1 MFRRRT
7 VVIVALSLLL
17 APFALSTP
25 GSAFCLFSCE
35 PSEANAQQVFENVVR
50 ARVQAPVSV
59 SNFRK
64 TNGAKISFGGMEGY
78 EIQFVADV
86 DFPQGFVRRP
96 NGVFEEIQL
105 NAEGNNR
112 VLSLRDLGNWK
123 PKLVGRKFWEPVSFS
138 MAGTVSFQKTEK
150 GWQGIDGRV
159 Y

>member
-1 MFRRRT
+1 MTRRGKL
-7 VVIVALSLLL
+7 VIIAVCLGLGLLVQNTRGNAL
-17 APFALSTP
+17 
-25 GSAFCLFSCE
+25 CLYSCE
-35 PSEANAQQVFENVVR
+35 PTEANAQQVFENVLR
-50 ARVQAPVSV
+50 ARVQTAVSV
-59 SNFRK
+59 SNFQK
-64 TNGAKISFGGMEGY
+64 TNGVKMSFGGLEGY

-105 NAEGNNR
+105 NAEGNNK
-112 VLSLRDLGNWK
+112 VSSLRDLGNWK
-123 PKLVGRKFWEPVSFS
+123 PKLIGGKFWEPFSFS

>member
-1 MFRRRT
+1 MARRGT
-7 VVIVALSLLL
+7 VVIIAISLLL
-17 APFALSTP
+17 SLFGLSTH
-25 GSAFCLFSCE
+25 GNAFCLFSCE
-35 PSEANAQQVFENVVR
+35 PSEANAQQVFENVLR
-50 ARVQAPVSV
+50 ARVQTAVSV

-64 TNGAKISFGGMEGY
+64 TNGVKMSFGGLEGY
-78 EIQFVADV
+78 EIQFIADV

-105 NAEGNNR
+105 NAEGNNK

-123 PKLVGRKFWEPVSFS
+123 PKLVGRKFWEPFSFA